1 MIKSKKGEVEI
12 KGQNSKVLA
21 DLTVA
26 VIAVREHLKE
36 NGIDE
41 EKANAM
47 IAQAIAMGLAAMPIW
62 EGNNGE
68 D

>member
-62 EGNNGE
+62 EDNNGE

>member
-47 IAQAIAMGLAAMPIW
+47 IAQAITMGLAAMPIW
-62 EGNNGE
+62 EDNNGE